1 LAVVSGTTKGMLA
14 GMSLVIFHGHA
25 FSGRLPL
32 KTIHVVANL
41 LFLGLGALLLW
52 RALMR
57 T

>member
-1 LAVVSGTTKGMLA
+1 MFW
-14 GMSLVIFHGHA
+14 VIFRGHA

-52 RALMR
+52 RALVR